1 MHMSKELD
9 KKHANC
15 QPLINWGRTNSS
27 GRPALC
33 CSTCRDSKGR
43 LAWIDWI
50 NRDQLPILQDIPIAE
65 ITTEMAEIIDKHA

>member
-1 MHMSKELD
+1 M
-9 KKHANC
+9 KKSIINKHDNC

-27 GRPALC
+27 GQPALC
-33 CSTCRDSKGR
+33 CSRCRDRKGR

-50 NRDQLPILQDIPIAE
+50 SKDQLPILQDIPIAE